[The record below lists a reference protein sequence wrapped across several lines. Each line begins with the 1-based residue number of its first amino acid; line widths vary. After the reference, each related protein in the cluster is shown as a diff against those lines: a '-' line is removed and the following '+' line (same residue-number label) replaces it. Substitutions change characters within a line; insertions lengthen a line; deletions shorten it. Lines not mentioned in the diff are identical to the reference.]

1 MKTNRNPAREKPGDI
16 AGRRASVGD
25 GGKAVYRPVILTVAV
40 IAVLGLG
47 AALYS
52 HTLHGPFMF
61 DDYPNILENPHIRV
75 EDPSI
80 GNLVDAGIRSVAKNR
95 PVANISFALNYYVH
109 QYDQAGYRA
118 VNIAIHLLA
127 GLALFFLIKTT
138 VIIARERTSGP
149 GILEGLDPAHV
160 AFFAML
166 VWVVHPLHTQSVTY
180 IVQRMNSM
188 ASMFYILS
196 MLCYVRGR
204 LGTGRTRWGLYLVS
218 IVTGALAIGSK
229 EIATTLPF
237 FILLYEWYFFRD
249 LSWEWARRQVLP
261 VIGII
266 AFVLLLLVL
275 FAGVHF
281 LQYILVAYYFREFTM
296 LQRVLT
302 ELGVVV
308 FYLSQILLPHPSRL
322 NLEHDFPLSN
332 SLFEPATAASL
343 GLIVVLLALAAVTAR
358 KNRLLSFAILWFFGN
373 LAIESSFIGLEIIFD
388 HRTYLPSIFVIAL
401 LAAAA
406 LRYIRPRW
414 AGMAAL
420 CVVAGV
426 FSLWTYQRNEVLADE
441 LMMAR
446 DCAHKSPNLAR
457 PNNNLALVLVKRGDL
472 DEAIVHFKRA
482 IELAPDRYAIYK
494 NLADALAG
502 TKRHDEA
509 LEYYRQGLVLAEVQD
524 KAMGSDDRKQFHLG
538 MGNSLDKLGRH
549 EEAREQYAQALA
561 IDPGLGI
568 AYNLMGM
575 SYAEEG
581 MSAEALDQFARAVDV
596 NPNYAEAHNNMGN
609 VHARQGNLAEALGHY
624 RNAIGIR
631 PDYADAYYNMANILR
646 QQGKDREAIRHYR
659 EAVRIN
665 PGHVNAR
672 NTLAA
677 LLYERGDLDGA
688 VEQFRELIRL
698 DSGNETAQENLDLV
712 LRRKEGIDAARV
724 RTLKAL
730 DADPVN
736 AQLHHQMGE
745 LNRMAGDLNAAIE
758 SYQKAIAI
766 SPGFTRALEQLAFVY
781 SLAGDYANAIATME
795 KVIELKPADPDAY
808 YNIAC
813 LYSLQDSTGEAVQWL
828 LKAVDRGFR
837 DWDLLKNDRDMY
849 NVRCT
854 SFYKEYI
861 RGK

>member
-1 MKTNRNPAREKPGDI
+1 M
-16 AGRRASVGD
+16 
-25 GGKAVYRPVILTVAV
+25 
-40 IAVLGLG
+40 
-47 AALYS
+47 
-52 HTLHGPFMF
+52 
-61 DDYPNILENPHIRV
+61 
-75 EDPSI
+75 
-80 GNLVDAGIRSVAKNR
+80 DAGIRSVAK
-95 PVANISFALNYYVH
+95 PAVANISFALNYYMH

-118 VNIAIHLLA
+118 VNIAILVA
-127 GLALFFLIKTT
+127 GLAFFFLIKTT

-388 HRTYLPSIFVIAL
+388 HRTYLPSIFVIAPCRG
-401 LAAAA
+401 AQ
-406 LRYIRPRW
+406 IHQTT
-414 AGMAAL
+414 
-420 CVVAGV
+420 VAGWPRCAWSRASFTV
-426 FSLWTYQRNEVLADE
+426 DLSAQRG
-441 LMMAR
+441 AR
-446 DCAHKSPNLAR
+446 RRAHDGAGLRAQVAQPREAQQQPGPGAR
-457 PNNNLALVLVKRGDL
+457 QTRRSRRGDR
-472 DEAIVHFKRA
+472 AFQRA

-494 NLADALAG
+494 TSPMRSRARRGTTRPWNTTGRVWCWLRYKTRRWAVMTGSSSTWAWATPSTSWAG
-502 TKRHDEA
+502 TRRPA
-509 LEYYRQGLVLAEVQD
+509 SSMRRPWRSTP
-524 KAMGSDDRKQFHLG
+524 GSV
-538 MGNSLDKLGRH
+538 S
-549 EEAREQYAQALA
+549 
-561 IDPGLGI
+561 
-568 AYNLMGM
+568 
-575 SYAEEG
+575 
-581 MSAEALDQFARAVDV
+581 
-596 NPNYAEAHNNMGN
+596 
-609 VHARQGNLAEALGHY
+609 
-624 RNAIGIR
+624 
-631 PDYADAYYNMANILR
+631 
-646 QQGKDREAIRHYR
+646 
-659 EAVRIN
+659 
-665 PGHVNAR
+665 
-672 NTLAA
+672 
-677 LLYERGDLDGA
+677 
-688 VEQFRELIRL
+688 
-698 DSGNETAQENLDLV
+698 
-712 LRRKEGIDAARV
+712 
-724 RTLKAL
+724 RT
-730 DADPVN
+730 
-736 AQLHHQMGE
+736 
-745 LNRMAGDLNAAIE
+745 
-758 SYQKAIAI
+758 
-766 SPGFTRALEQLAFVY
+766 
-781 SLAGDYANAIATME
+781 
-795 KVIELKPADPDAY
+795 
-808 YNIAC
+808 
-813 LYSLQDSTGEAVQWL
+813 
-828 LKAVDRGFR
+828 
-837 DWDLLKNDRDMY
+837 
-849 NVRCT
+849 T
-854 SFYKEYI
+854 SW
-861 RGK
+861 G